1 MDEIGGRI
9 RKLRSEIESAL
20 NEGSPLPGGVRLEAE
35 RVVLQLSIGRPGAS
49 GHSHPAAS
57 ANDPGDWGGQTGPQ
71 EHLTI
76 EFRVSS
82 PTASP
87 ASPVIEAVSTRP
99 TLPPEAL
106 RSLVIETGT
115 AVFGLQGFDN
125 SARAEVFCELIAE
138 QSASEVRAALA
149 IVQDGTPGNPDP
161 PLGRLV
167 ARLRQILGFS
177 PLGRELAA
185 GRLRA
190 LLEQSEIGTVVPI
203 LGQAW
208 RFGTHWPLPPSNGIS
223 QHP

>member
-1 MDEIGGRI
+1 MDEIGDRI

-20 NEGSPLPGGVRLEAE
+20 NEGSSLPCGVRLEAE
-35 RVVLQLSIGRPGAS
+35 RVVLHLLIPHPGA
-49 GHSHPAAS
+49 HASHRPNAS
-57 ANDPGDWGGQTGPQ
+57 TNGKGSLGGQSGRE

-82 PTASP
+82 PAASP
-87 ASPVIEAVSTRP
+87 TSPELEAVSQRP
-99 TLPPEAL
+99 TLSQEAL

-115 AVFGLQGFDN
+115 AVFGPQGFDN

-138 QSASEVRAALA
+138 QNPTEVLSALA
-149 IVQDGTPGNPDP
+149 IVEQGTQGNPDP
-161 PLGRLV
+161 QLSRSV

-177 PLGRELAA
+177 PLGRESAA

-190 LLEQSEIGTVVPI
+190 LFEQAEIGNVVTI

-208 RFGTHWPLPPSNGIS
+208 RFGTHWPLPPSHDGSKNS
-223 QHP
+223 